1 MKIYIPTY
9 VCIIYIPTYVCINI
23 VPRIKIVSGLQ
34 LYIATSACTN
44 KCLPL
49 EGSLGHWGGVGG
61 RER

>member
-1 MKIYIPTY
+1 MK
-9 VCIIYIPTYVCINI
+9 IYIPTYVCINI

-34 LYIATSACTN
+34 LYNATSACTN